1 MGTTTAQA
9 QPIDVTIRQLSD
21 GNGAQGGGGT
31 SLGTSASDLISFY
44 NKTPIPQPS
53 QAAQA
58 ALASGASANG
68 NALGILSVYTSTQTP
83 ATVAAN
89 TTAEQSITVT
99 GILSTDMVFINKPTA
114 QAGLV
119 LTKGRVFA
127 ANTVKLTFANLTAAT
142 LTPTGSEAYVVG
154 GIAANLQLS
163 QALTPVSV
171 AANTTVEQTFTVTGL
186 DVGMMVEVNKP
197 TTQAGLAVLSA
208 RVSAKNQ
215 IAITFLNNTAAAL
228 TPTAGESYEILA
240 INGLLP
246 ATHVVSYGI
255 NGGTL
260 ASVVTNTTAELTFT
274 EAGIAA
280 TDIVC
285 GISKPSLQAG
295 LAVVG
300 GRVSASATIKALFAN
315 VTAAA
320 LTPTGSETY
329 LVTTLK
335 PVLSA
340 LTSTFTVTVTP
351 VSVAANTSAEQLVTV
366 TGIVSGQPVMA
377 VPNYYLGPQG
387 VGFGG
392 VRASAANQ
400 IGINFINA
408 TTAALTPAAGTW
420 TVMQINQTLPTA
432 SNYVQLMVSPIQTFA
447 MSLLSAIRTAL
458 ANLGGIAGS

>member
-9 QPIDVTIRQLSD
+9 QPIDVSIRQLSD
-21 GNGAQGGGGT
+21 GNGANGGGGT
-31 SLGTSASDLISFY
+31 SLGTGASDKISLF
-44 NKTPIPQPS
+44 NATPVSQPT
-53 QAAQA
+53 QAMQA

-83 ATVAAN
+83 GTVAAN

-119 LTKGRVFA
+119 LTKGRVSA

-142 LTPTGSEAYVVG
+142 LTPTGSEAYIVG
-154 GIAANLQLS
+154 GIAANLQLT

-171 AANTTVEQTFTVTGL
+171 AANTTVEQLFTVTGL
-186 DVGMMVEVNKP
+186 DTGMMVEVNKP

-215 IAITFLNNTAAAL
+215 LAITFLNNTGSAL
-228 TPTAGESYEILA
+228 TPTAGETYDIVA
-240 INGLLP
+240 INALLP

-260 ASVVTNTTAELTFT
+260 ASVVANTSAELTFT

-280 TDIVC
+280 TDIIL
-285 GISKPSLQAG
+285 GTSKPTLQAG
-295 LAVVG
+295 LAAVG
-300 GRVSASATIKALFAN
+300 GRVSAASTIKVLFTN
-315 VTAAA
+315 STAGN
-320 LTPTGSETY
+320 LTPTGSEIY
-329 LVTTLK
+329 LISTLK
-335 PVLSA
+335 PTAAAV
-340 LTSTFTVTVTP
+340 TSTFTPTVTP
-351 VSVAANTSAEQLVTV
+351 VSVAANTSAEQLITV

-392 VRASAANQ
+392 VRASATNQ
-400 IGINFINA
+400 IGPQQQSQCKFFH
-408 TTAALTPAAGTW
+408 G
-420 TVMQINQTLPTA
+420 
-432 SNYVQLMVSPIQTFA
+432 
-447 MSLLSAIRTAL
+447 
-458 ANLGGIAGS
+458 